1 MYEFHIVQCLLYS
14 VLRIIYIAWIRDFHN
29 VYPCMSCLKI
39 FYFPP
44 ESIKIVVV
52 ASFFIFDSSVRLFIQ
67 WWDHG
72 LVMDYTYVG
81 MVQKIRNSRYYFPIC
96 LIRMI
101 HNIYILLL
109 SPMCVCAV
117 CHCNSPYY
125 HLTEC
130 CVRHVYTKLYLI
142 RQDEDNDPSFL
153 PRFSPESHKYI
164 HIHRLTSIFSI
175 FWLLRTGTSRIE
187 LSCIFGVWCI
197 WRRITMS
204 DTIYLISSEIFSK

>member
-1 MYEFHIVQCLLYS
+1 
-14 VLRIIYIAWIRDFHN
+14 
-29 VYPCMSCLKI
+29 
-39 FYFPP
+39 
-44 ESIKIVVV
+44 
-52 ASFFIFDSSVRLFIQ
+52 
-67 WWDHG
+67 
-72 LVMDYTYVG
+72 MDYTYVG

-197 WRRITMS
+197 WRRITTRCQTQFTLFLPRFSPNKARQRRDLWDSPVMIIDFS
-204 DTIYLISSEIFSK
+204 CVIWLHHDWAWIRYIEESRPVIQQELCLWGANLIGESQQMNNPIMYFGCYHW